1 MNILDW
7 IISGVFLAAIL
18 AIGIKLSR
26 KSGESAENF
35 FIAGRKM
42 PWWLAGMSA
51 AATSFASDSPLHM
64 SAMTRRAG
72 FLGCWFYFQQ
82 IFTQIVSFIIFGKL
96 WRRSE
101 VITELEFYKLRYG
114 DEGSALRGVMAV
126 YQGVMITP
134 LRIAVFIL
142 GMQKMCTVLL
152 GLAPTIDLPLL
163 GSVSTGLLVSIV
175 LVLVALIYSAMSGIM
190 GVAWTDFLEFI
201 LAMIG
206 TYALMF
212 YGLGKVGG
220 LGAMREGV
228 QTVFAA
234 RGSTADPFS
243 FLPGWGDILTWT
255 FIWYIFSFSLVGGA
269 GGGGA
274 AAQRM
279 LSCRNEKEATLTGL
293 FNVVLTFGI
302 RFMPWFVIGFTSLLL
317 FPDIAD
323 HESAVP
329 RMISE
334 LLPHGLLGLMF
345 ITFFS
350 AFLSSIDS
358 FLNLGASWLENDL
371 ARPFL
376 FRNRSE
382 RFYVLTSRLA
392 TVLLAVLGILLATQ
406 MSGILATLKLMAKF
420 GMGCGL
426 VRMFRWFY
434 WRVNVKIEITAI
446 VTSLVVA
453 VAFSLMKKA
462 GLTTPADALIDAT
475 GIGTGNFPF
484 KDLYFAVE
492 ASMIA
497 AITVTAAVVCMALTK
512 SSSPE
517 VLENFYRRIR
527 PAGPG
532 WKPVAA
538 RCPKVCSPDALHRD
552 LEGVV
557 FALLFSFC
565 FIFAF
570 GYTFVGSYSKALLI
584 AATLPVWGYL
594 LHRRCLRW
602 LKNSV

>member
-1 MNILDW
+1 MNVLDW
-7 IISGVFLAAIL
+7 IISGIFLAAIL
-18 AIGIKLSR
+18 AIGIKLSK

-35 FIAGRKM
+35 FVAGRKM

-82 IFTQIVSFIIFGKL
+82 IFTQIVSFIFFGKL

-101 VITELEFYKLRYG
+101 VITELEFYKIRYG
-114 DEGSALRGVMAV
+114 DDALALRCIMAV
-126 YQGVMITP
+126 YQGLIITP

-152 GLAPTIDLPLL
+152 GLAPTVQIPVV
-163 GSVSTGLLVSIV
+163 GSVSTGLVVSVV
-175 LVLVALIYSAMSGIM
+175 LVFVALIYSTMSGIM

-201 LAMIG
+201 VAMIG

-212 YGLGKVGG
+212 YGLEKVGG
-220 LGAMREGV
+220 LTAMREGA
-228 QTVFAA
+228 QAVFTA
-234 RGSTADPFS
+234 RGSTADPFNL
-243 FLPGWGDILTWT
+243 FPGWGDILTWT
-255 FIWYIFSFSLVGGA
+255 FMWYLFSFSMVGGA
-269 GGGGA
+269 DGGGA
-274 AAQRM
+274 ATQRM

-317 FPDIAD
+317 FPDIVD

-382 RFYVLTSRLA
+382 RFYVLVSRLA

-406 MSGILATLKLMAKF
+406 LSGILETLKLLAKF

-426 VRMFRWFY
+426 VRILRWFY
-434 WRVNVKIEITAI
+434 WRVNVKTEITAI
-446 VTSLVVA
+446 LTSLIVA
-453 VAFSLMKKA
+453 VTFTLMKKA
-462 GLTTPADALIDAT
+462 GLTTPATALIEAT

-497 AITVTAAVVCMALTK
+497 AITVTCTVVCMILTK
-512 SSSPE
+512 ASSPE
-517 VLENFYRRIR
+517 VLDSFYRRIR
-527 PAGPG
+527 PTGPG

-538 RCPKVCSPDALHRD
+538 RCPDVKSPDALHRD
-552 LEGVV
+552 VEGVV
-557 FALLFSFC
+557 FGLLFSFC
-565 FIFAF
+565 FIFSF
-570 GYTFVGSYSKALLI
+570 GYTFVGNYAKALLI

-594 LHRRCLRW
+594 LHRRYLRW
-602 LKNSV
+602 LKKSA